1 MIYLVRAFRRLI
13 GMFGALIT
21 FLSMKT
27 GGGHLGKGVRFQTFT
42 YIRTPK
48 LVRIGDGC
56 SIGQGVAFG
65 SETGS
70 GIAQL
75 GEGVQIN
82 DGVFLD
88 HSGGLTIGDKAL
100 ISSNCTLYTH
110 SHGFDPRSAPMPV
123 EKTIGERVWIGS
135 NAIIMHSCTE
145 IGAGAIIGAGSVVT
159 KNVPAGAIVAGN
171 PAKVVGEVPAAP

>member
-1 MIYLVRAFRRLI
+1 MIYLVRTFRRLI
-13 GMFGALIT
+13 GLFGAMIT
-21 FLSMKT
+21 ILSIKT
-27 GGGHLGKGVRFQTFT
+27 GGGHLGKGVKFQTFT

-48 LVRIGDGC
+48 LVRIGDFC

-75 GEGVQIN
+75 GNGVQIN

-88 HSGGLTIGDKAL
+88 HSGGLTIGDKVL
-100 ISSNCTLYTH
+100 ISKNCTIYTH
-110 SHGFDPRSAPMPV
+110 SHGFDPRSAPTPV
-123 EKTIGERVWIGS
+123 EKAIGERVWIGS
-135 NAIIMHSCTE
+135 NAIILHSCTD

-159 KNVPAGAIVAGN
+159 KSVPAGTIVAGN
-171 PAKVVGEVPAAP
+171 PARVVGEVPASS